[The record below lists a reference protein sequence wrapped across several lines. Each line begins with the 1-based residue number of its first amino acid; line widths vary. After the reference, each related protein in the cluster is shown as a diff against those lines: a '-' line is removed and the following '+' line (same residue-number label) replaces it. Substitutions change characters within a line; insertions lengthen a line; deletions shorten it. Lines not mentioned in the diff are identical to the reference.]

1 MLSPAIV
8 DVFILPYE
16 VILALWIVTNIL
28 LVILFSNILG
38 EKGKYAELS
47 GLKKLVSMRLCMS
60 FT

>member
-28 LVILFSNILG
+28 QNFFSNFGNFVLQ
-38 EKGKYAELS
+38 YS
-47 GLKKLVSMRLCMS
+47 
-60 FT
+60 